1 MIRVSVMYPK
11 GDGKTFDID
20 YYKNQHMAI
29 VHENMGASRTEVD
42 NCVDGPYMAI
52 GHLYYDSMEALQA
65 GMAGAA
71 PALAD
76 IPNFTNAEP
85 VMVTSEILD

>member
-20 YYKNQHMAI
+20 YYKDQHMAI

-52 GHLYYDSMEALQA
+52 GHL
-65 GMAGAA
+65 
-71 PALAD
+71 
-76 IPNFTNAEP
+76 
-85 VMVTSEILD
+85 